1 MDDISALL
9 SEAAAL
15 TKPTLEGLGRA
26 SAMASEIE
34 ALEAQIAELNAK
46 AKDLSE
52 KLTILSERDMP
63 ALMDEL
69 NIKEFTLK
77 NGRTVRIKPIYIG
90 KIDADH
96 KEEAYEWLEKNGY
109 GSLVK
114 TAVEARFGMGD
125 IDQAKELAEK
135 LEAAGYVVNVGQ
147 SVHSAT
153 LGKFV
158 KTMLVEGRELP
169 EALFHPN
176 VLRRAQII

>member
-1 MDDISALL
+1 MEDISALL

-26 SAMASEIE
+26 SAMATEIE
-34 ALEAQIAELNAK
+34 SLEAQISELNAK
-46 AKDLSE
+46 AKMLGE
-52 KLTILSERDMP
+52 KLTVLAERDMP

-77 NGRTVRIKPIYIG
+77 NGRMVKIKPIYIG

-96 KEEAYEWLEKNGY
+96 KDEAYAWLEKNGY
-109 GSLVK
+109 GNLVK
-114 TAVEARFGMGD
+114 TSVEARFGMGD
-125 IDQAKELAEK
+125 LDEAKELAEK
-135 LEAAGYVVNVGQ
+135 LEAAGYVINVGQ

-153 LGKFV
+153 LGKFI
-158 KTMLVEGRELP
+158 KTMLVEGKELP
-169 EALFHPN
+169 EDLFHPN